1 MPIEEIRKRLREIV
15 IEKSLSFGKFV
26 LASGKES
33 SFYLDCRKAT
43 LHPEGLYCISRLFL
57 EKIKNCGERVDA
69 IGGPMI
75 GADPLVA
82 GVVLQSH
89 VENNPVEGFIVR
101 KEQKDHGAMRK
112 IEGNLKE
119 RCNVVIVDDVVTT
132 GGSIITSI
140 EEVESLGCKVV
151 LILSVVDRGEGGREL
166 FQGKKYNYQ
175 PIFTIDEILRDVTT
189 PAGVK
194 RELTERKR

>member
-1 MPIEEIRKRLREIV
+1 MEDCEEVVR
-15 IEKSLSFGKFV
+15 
-26 LASGKES
+26 
-33 SFYLDCRKAT
+33 
-43 LHPEGLYCISRLFL
+43 
-57 EKIKNCGERVDA
+57 A

-119 RCNVVIVDDVVTT
+119 GCSVAIVDDVVTT
-132 GGSIITSI
+132 GGSILRSI

-151 LILSVVDRGEGGREL
+151 LILAVVDRDEGGKEA
-166 FQGKKYNYQ
+166 FQGRFNYQ
-175 PIFTIDEILRDVTT
+175 PIFTIDEILGDVTT

-194 RELTERKR
+194 RELTERKK

>member
-1 MPIEEIRKRLREIV
+1 MPIEEIKKRLREIV

-33 SFYLDCRKAT
+33 SYYLDCRKAT

-57 EKIKNCGERVDA
+57 KKMEDCEEVVDA

-101 KEQKDHGAMRK
+101 KEQKDHGAMKK

-119 RCNVVIVDDVVTT
+119 GSNVVVVDDVVTT
-132 GGSIITSI
+132 GGSILKSI

-151 LILSVVDRGEGGREL
+151 LILSVVDRDEGGKEA
-166 FQGKKYNYQ
+166 FQNRYNYQ

-189 PAGVK
+189 PAVDK
-194 RELTERKR
+194 QELTERKK